1 MEPMSAAFDALILA
15 GGRSSRLGGVPKSGL
30 MYDGE
35 TLLVRALA
43 AAEGAA
49 KTVVV
54 GPDHGGLPAG
64 VLATREDPPYSGP
77 ASAIAAGMAA
87 LADERTGRPSPRTL
101 ILACDM
107 PRSAVAVGA
116 LRQNLDFSAAGSN
129 PDSASDGVMAV
140 TPEGRK
146 QPLAG
151 LYRTDS
157 LRRAVEEARLLGR
170 LRDASVFS
178 LLARLD
184 VRLVTVPAGSTDDV
198 DTWDDAAAL
207 GVSGASAES
216 GQEP

>member
-1 MEPMSAAFDALILA
+1 MSAAFDAVILA

-35 TLLVRALA
+35 TLLARALR

-54 GPDHGGLPAG
+54 GPDPGVLPAG
-64 VLATREDPPYSGP
+64 VLACREDPPFSGP
-77 ASAIAAGMAA
+77 ASAIAAGLGA
-87 LADERTGRPSPRTL
+87 LAEDPSGTPAPLTL

-107 PRSAVAVGA
+107 PH
-116 LRQNLDFSAAGSN
+116 SAAAVQVLRRNVDVTAAGANHASG
-129 PDSASDGVMAV
+129 SDGVMAV
-140 TPEGRK
+140 TQEGRK

-157 LRRAVEEARLLGR
+157 LLRAVDEAHLRGG
-170 LRDASVFS
+170 LRDASVFW

-184 VRLVTVPAGSTDDV
+184 VRLVTVPSGSTDDV

-207 GVSGASAES
+207 GVFNRE
-216 GQEP
+216 Q

>member
-30 MYDGE
+30 MYDGD
-35 TLLVRALA
+35 TLLERALA
-43 AAEGAA
+43 AAQGAA
-49 KTVVV
+49 RIVVV
-54 GPDHGGLPAG
+54 GPDPGGLPAG

-87 LADERTGRPSPRTL
+87 LDDGAGRPALLTL

-116 LRQNLDFSAAGSN
+116 LWQHLGFSAAGAN
-129 PDSASDGVMAV
+129 PDSGRDGVMAV

-151 LYRTDS
+151 FYRTIS
-157 LRRAVEEARLLGR
+157 LQRAVEEARLQDR
-170 LRDASVFS
+170 LSDASVFS

-184 VRLVTVPAGSTDDV
+184 VRLVTVPTGSTDDV

-207 GVSGASAES
+207 GVSNRE
-216 GQEP
+216 Q

>member
-1 MEPMSAAFDALILA
+1 VGFDAVILA

-35 TLLVRALA
+35 TLLARALSA
-43 AAEGAA
+43 AQGQGA
-49 KTVVV
+49 TVVV
-54 GPDHGGLPAG
+54 GPDPGSLPTG
-64 VLATREDPPYSGP
+64 VLRCREDPPYSGP
-77 ASAIAAGMAA
+77 AAAIAAGLAA
-87 LADERTGRPSPRTL
+87 LAEDLGDKRSPATL

-107 PRSAVAVGA
+107 PHAATAVGV
-116 LRQNLDFSAAGSN
+116 LRRNFTLTTPAGAGAAEPAAGVQN
-129 PDSASDGVMAV
+129 IGGRDGVMAV

-157 LRRAVEEARLLGR
+157 LHRAVKEARQGSGLT
-170 LRDASVFS
+170 DASVFS

-184 VRLVTVPAGSTDDV
+184 VRLITVPSGSTDDV

-207 GVSGASAES
+207 GVSNRE
-216 GQEP
+216 Q

>member
-1 MEPMSAAFDALILA
+1 MSVPFDAVILA
-15 GGRSSRLGGVPKSGL
+15 GGRSSRLGGVPKSQL

-35 TLLVRALA
+35 TLLARALGA
-43 AAEGAA
+43 AAGAA

-54 GPDHGGLPAG
+54 GPDPGGLPAG
-64 VLATREDPPYSGP
+64 VLACREDPPFSGP
-77 ASAIAAGMAA
+77 ASAIAAGLGTLAA
-87 LADERTGRPSPRTL
+87 DRSGTPSPLTL

-107 PRSAVAVGA
+107 PH
-116 LRQNLDFSAAGSN
+116 SAAAVQVLRSSMDVPAARFN
-129 PDSASDGVMAV
+129 TASIGEGAMAV

-157 LRRAVEEARLLGR
+157 LLRAVGEARLRDG

-184 VRLVTVPAGSTDDV
+184 VRLVTVPSGSTDDV

-207 GVSGASAES
+207 GVFNRE
-216 GQEP
+216 Q

>member
-1 MEPMSAAFDALILA
+1 MAFDALILA

-30 MYDGE
+30 MFDGE
-35 TLLVRALA
+35 SLLARALA
-43 AAEGAA
+43 AAQGAA
-49 KTVVV
+49 RIVVV
-54 GPDHGGLPAG
+54 GPDPGGLPAG
-64 VLATREDPPYSGP
+64 VLAAREDPPYSGP

-87 LADERTGRPSPRTL
+87 LTNERSGRPSPVTL

-107 PRSAVAVGA
+107 PRSAVAVGV
-116 LRQNLDFSAAGSN
+116 LRENLDFSAAGNN
-129 PDSASDGVMAV
+129 PGSGSDGVMAV

-157 LRRAVEEARLLGR
+157 LQRAVEEARLRGG

-184 VRLVTVPAGSTDDV
+184 MRLVTVPAGSTDDV

-207 GVSGASAES
+207 GVSNRE
-216 GQEP
+216 Q

>member
-1 MEPMSAAFDALILA
+1 MSAAFDALILA

-43 AAEGAA
+43 AAQGAD

-54 GPDHGGLPAG
+54 GPDRGGLPAG

-87 LADERTGRPSPRTL
+87 LAHERSGRPSPLTL

-107 PRSAVAVGA
+107 PRSAVAVA
-116 LRQNLDFSAAGSN
+116 VLRENLDFSAAGAN
-129 PDSASDGVMAV
+129 PDSGRDGVMAV

-151 LYRTDS
+151 FYRTDS
-157 LRRAVEEARLLGR
+157 LQRAVEEASLRGG

-207 GVSGASAES
+207 GVSNRD
-216 GQEP
+216 Q

>member
-1 MEPMSAAFDALILA
+1 VPFDAVILA
-15 GGRSSRLGGVPKSGL
+15 GGRSSRLGGVPKPQL

-35 TLLVRALA
+35 TLLARALGA
-43 AAEGAA
+43 AAGAA

-54 GPDHGGLPAG
+54 GPDPGGLPAG
-64 VLATREDPPYSGP
+64 VMACREDPPFSGP
-77 ASAIAAGMAA
+77 ASAIAAGLGA
-87 LADERTGRPSPRTL
+87 LAADRSGTPSPLTL

-107 PRSAVAVGA
+107 PH
-116 LRQNLDFSAAGSN
+116 SAAAVRVLRSN
-129 PDSASDGVMAV
+129 MDVTAAGFNAASGRDGAMAV

-157 LRRAVEEARLLGR
+157 LLRAVDEARLRAGIT
-170 LRDASVFS
+170 DASVFS

-184 VRLVTVPAGSTDDV
+184 VRLVTVPSGSTDDV

-207 GVSGASAES
+207 GVSNRE
-216 GQEP
+216 Q